1 MKIAINLCLMAVFSG
16 SLLAQPAVETERSRI
31 AAERARVQA
40 DFAVEDNACYKR
52 FWVNVCLDEVKRR
65 RLDQLADLRRQEVA
79 LNDQERKAKGAEQL
93 QKIEEKS
100 TLADQQAQ
108 AQAQADTRAAALNK
122 AQSKI
127 ELEARKAQAL
137 LTNGGEQATQAQAN
151 KSSAASREKANQAKL
166 ASRTQ
171 KQALDAEEAR
181 KFDAKQRKAKE
192 RQEQYTASQIG
203 KLKASALPAP
213 PAR

>member
-1 MKIAINLCLMAVFSG
+1 MKFAIVFCLMAVFSG
-16 SLLAQPAVETERSRI
+16 PLFAQPEVEAERSRI
-31 AAERARVQA
+31 AAERTRVQA
-40 DFAVEDNACYKR
+40 GFAVEDNACYKR
-52 FWVNVCLDEVKRR
+52 FWVNDCLDEVKGR

-100 TLADQQAQ
+100 TLTNL
-108 AQAQADTRAAALNK
+108 QAQADASAEALNK
-122 AQSKI
+122 AQSKT
-127 ELEARKAQAL
+127 ERGAQKAQGL

-151 KSSAASREKANQAKL
+151 KASVASREKANQAKL

-171 KQALDAEEAR
+171 KQALDAEEAK

-192 RQEQYTASQIG
+192 RLEKYTASQIG
-203 KLKASALPAP
+203 KPKSPALPAP
-213 PAR
+213 SAR